1 MNLPQSVRKI
11 KYKTYLWFFHKMP
24 IKNNKILLWTNN
36 FHAYGDSPKYIAE
49 YMLHHF
55 PNKYDLVWVFENDVV
70 VPADMPSE
78 IRVVR
83 FFSTE
88 YLKEISTAK
97 MVICNARIPSYCFF
111 DKREGQIYI
120 QTWHSSLRL
129 KMIEGDA
136 PSLPESY
143 VVTAKLDSKKIDLL
157 LSGCMFSTEVFQRAF
172 WYDGEI
178 MQKGTP
184 RCDLFFNNQQEIRKK
199 VFQYYKLPYNTK
211 LALYAPTFRD
221 NKEAQTHGFDF
232 ECVAEIL
239 REKTN
244 EDWAIGCRYHPNI
257 KAANVPNGSIDMTS
271 YPDMQELI
279 AAADTLITDYSS
291 CMFDMAISGKP
302 CILYIPDIEEYTA
315 KERALY
321 FKLTDLPFPVT
332 LSMDELC
339 LTISNFDC
347 NTYKAKVQAFL
358 DAVGNYEN
366 GHASESVAKYIEE
379 KCGVR

>member
-1 MNLPQSVRKI
+1 
-11 KYKTYLWFFHKMP
+11 
-24 IKNNKILLWTNN
+24 
-36 FHAYGDSPKYIAE
+36 
-49 YMLHHF
+49 
-55 PNKYDLVWVFENDVV
+55 
-70 VPADMPSE
+70 
-78 IRVVR
+78 
-83 FFSTE
+83 
-88 YLKEISTAK
+88 
-97 MVICNARIPSYCFF
+97 
-111 DKREGQIYI
+111 
-120 QTWHSSLRL
+120 
-129 KMIEGDA
+129 
-136 PSLPESY
+136 
-143 VVTAKLDSKKIDLL
+143 
-157 LSGCMFSTEVFQRAF
+157 
-172 WYDGEI
+172 
-178 MQKGTP
+178 
-184 RCDLFFNNQQEIRKK
+184 
-199 VFQYYKLPYNTK
+199 
-211 LALYAPTFRD
+211 
-221 NKEAQTHGFDF
+221 
-232 ECVAEIL
+232 
-239 REKTN
+239 
-244 EDWAIGCRYHPNI
+244 
-257 KAANVPNGSIDMTS
+257 MTS